1 MPQIIKKSIKM
12 MPKSIKNQLKNQSK
26 NESGFE
32 AQNGTKMAPEIEPGP
47 PKTLP
52 KNHPI
57 FDCFLKGI

>member
-1 MPQIIKKSIKM
+1 

-52 KNHPI
+52 KNHTI
-57 FDCFLKGI
+57 FHWFLKGI